1 MFKKI
6 IILIIIVIRVLN
18 GQNCTADDGT
28 SGIELWGTCYSIQN
42 TENLY
47 LDNSGL
53 SGEISPAIGSLIN
66 LERLY
71 IKIIHK

>member
-6 IILIIIVIRVLN
+6 VTLIIMVIRLLN

-47 LDNSGL
+47 
-53 SGEISPAIGSLIN
+53 
-66 LERLY
+66 
-71 IKIIHK
+71 